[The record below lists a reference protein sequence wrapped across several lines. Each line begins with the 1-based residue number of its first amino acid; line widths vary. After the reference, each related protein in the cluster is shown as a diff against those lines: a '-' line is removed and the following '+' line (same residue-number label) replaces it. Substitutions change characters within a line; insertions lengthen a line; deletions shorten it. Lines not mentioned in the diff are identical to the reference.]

1 MTVEESHE
9 LDKEE
14 DLNKGT
20 GNSISNDE
28 SKIILETGPLL
39 KPVILLMALVLITGV
54 ILIGVLFTNPDL
66 VGGPTI
72 AEIVVNAI
80 LILVVIILLRY
91 LVKLI
96 ILDRMTYT
104 IHEDGFQIEYTL
116 LYRRYARELPVEEL
130 RGKEYERGRLET
142 LFGCATI
149 RLLTGGTDRSLG
161 FVEFESVRDPSLV
174 SDAISQVRQNYERNK

>member
-9 LDKEE
+9 LGKGEDVKEDTSESIPNEE
-14 DLNKGT
+14 D
-20 GNSISNDE
+20 S
-28 SKIILETGPLL
+28 IILETGPLL
-39 KPVILLMALVLITGV
+39 KPTILLMFSIIVTGV
-54 ILIGVLFTNPDL
+54 ILIGAIFTDPDL

-96 ILDRMTYT
+96 ILDRMTY
-104 IHEDGFQIEYTL
+104 IVHDDGFQIEYTL
-116 LYRRYARELPVEEL
+116 FYRRYARELPVEEL
-130 RGKEYERGRLET
+130 RGKEYERGRFET

-149 RLLTGGTDRSLG
+149 RLLTGGTDRSIG
-161 FVEFESVRDPSLV
+161 FIEFKSVREPKLV
-174 SDAISQVRQNYERNK
+174 NNAISQVRQNHEKDN